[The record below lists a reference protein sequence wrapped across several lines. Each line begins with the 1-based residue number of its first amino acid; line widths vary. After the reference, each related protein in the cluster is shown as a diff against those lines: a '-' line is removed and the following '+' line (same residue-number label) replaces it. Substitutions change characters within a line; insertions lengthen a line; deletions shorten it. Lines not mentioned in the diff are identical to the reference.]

1 MKISFIIPVHNNGK
15 LLESIIQKIESI
27 DLKEYEI
34 ILVDDGSKDDS
45 ALICERL
52 SQKNKK
58 TTWIYQ
64 ANKGVS
70 SARNT
75 GLKNANGEYVLF
87 LDADDTIDSEKMAEL
102 LRKLENVSQID
113 IAIFGLSFD
122 YYYNN
127 VLYRRNELKTP
138 LEGTIERELWIQKL
152 SDLYI
157 ANSLSP
163 IWNKVFR
170 RSFLIENNLYLRN
183 DMFLYE
189 DLEYS
194 LRCMAQCSNI
204 LFEPDIIYHYRQ
216 SEDEGN
222 AGRRLL
228 KIDHIYNL
236 VDHIETAFNLFEE
249 KKTSNAIEE
258 DIKNIL
264 ISLYLVLAKE
274 KIAVSNVNQ
283 IRQICDDFAA
293 WYRRYNMEFSPE
305 SQVYARL
312 LLDRKITRIILK
324 RKYTKIRHGIAVR
337 MKNTGIYQR
346 LKG

>member
-1 MKISFIIPVHNNGK
+1 MKISFIIPVYNNGG
-15 LLESIIQKIESI
+15 LLEPIIQKIESI
-27 DLKEYEI
+27 HLEEYEI
-34 ILVDDGSKDDS
+34 ILVDDGSRDDS
-45 ALICERL
+45 AMICERL
-52 SQKNKK
+52 SLKNTK
-58 TTWIYQ
+58 TIWIHQ

-70 SARNT
+70 AARNT

-87 LDADDTIDSEKMAEL
+87 LDADDTIDSEKMSEL

-113 IAIFGLSFD
+113 IAVFGLSFD

-127 VLYRRNELKTP
+127 VLYRRHELKTP
-138 LEGTIERELWIQKL
+138 LEGKVERELWIRKL
-152 SDLYI
+152 PDLYN

-170 RSFLIENNLYLRN
+170 RSFLTENDLYLRN

-228 KIDHIYNL
+228 RIDHIYNL
-236 VDHIETAFNLFEE
+236 LDQIEAAFNLIEE
-249 KKTSNAIEE
+249 KNTGNVIKE

-274 KIAVSNVNQ
+274 KIAVSNVKQ

-293 WYRRYNMEFSPE
+293 WYQRYNMEISAE
-305 SQVYARL
+305 SQGYARL
-312 LLDRKITRIILK
+312 LLDRKIMRILLK

-337 MKNTGIYQR
+337 MKNTGFYQR